1 MNRPHLA
8 AEMPSHRPI
17 SRAKIKYFCVSAKF
31 FNEKITHMRFSRG
44 DLACSE
50 GCLLLILL
58 VSIDDDAGN
67 DQHDNECNVIP
78 FHSVNWGFIGLEI
91 E

>member
-1 MNRPHLA
+1 
-8 AEMPSHRPI
+8 
-17 SRAKIKYFCVSAKF
+17 
-31 FNEKITHMRFSRG
+31 MRFSQG

-67 DQHDNECNVIP
+67 DQHDNECNIIP
-78 FHSVNWGFIGLEI
+78 FHSVNWGVIGLEI

>member
-1 MNRPHLA
+1 MHRAHLA
-8 AEMPSHRPI
+8 AEMLSHRPI
-17 SRAKIKYFCVSAKF
+17 SLAKIKFFCVSAKF
-31 FNEKITHMRFSRG
+31 FNEKIPHMRLSRG
-44 DLACSE
+44 DFACSE

-67 DQHDNECNVIP
+67 DQHDYECNIIP